1 MSNEVKTK
9 EKVNMDPKYIIKLT
23 VTLLLTCMVVAGLLG
38 WVNSITKDK
47 IAAITWEKTVAAMQ
61 KVIEADDF
69 SDAMELTDDMTAAA
83 TAQGGTLAAVYQ
95 AQSGGQPVGYAI
107 NVEAS
112 RSQGTISMMVG
123 IDMDGAVTGVSI
135 VTNSETSGIGS
146 KVLSNE
152 PLTNGTRV
160 LDQFIGKSAADGVLS
175 AADGV
180 LSVGSNVDAITGAT
194 VSTKGV
200 TTGVNAALAAAGV
213 IG

>member
-38 WVNSITKDK
+38 WVNSITKDR

-69 SDAMELTDDMTAAA
+69 SDAMELTAAA

-112 RSQGTISMMVG
+112 GSQGTISMMVG

-146 KVLSNE
+146 KVMSNE
-152 PLTNGTRV
+152 TLTNGTRV
-160 LDQFIGKSAADGVLS
+160 LDQFIGKS